1 MKITDKHSIIKLKS
15 KGHSN
20 RKVASLLGINRKTV
34 ARYWNEHLSKTEG
47 LASLNAETKQLQEE
61 ITSAPKYNSINRKS
75 RKYNDE
81 IDVAL
86 NLILES
92 EKEKLK
98 LLGVNKQS
106 LSVVQIHKELVDQ
119 GFDIGRTTI
128 SNKVREKRNRAKE
141 CFIRQSYDYGDRL
154 EYDFGEVKLFING
167 ETKAYHMAVLSSPAG
182 DFRWAYLYKN
192 QKKEVF
198 MDSHVRF
205 FEMIGGTYKEVVY
218 DNMRNVV
225 TRFLGKNEK
234 QLSEDLIKMSLYY
247 GFEINVTNAFS
258 GNEKGHVE
266 SSVKIIRK
274 TVYGPKYK
282 FSSFE
287 EAEKYLQDELFKHN
301 KSSLIEEEKKHL
313 LEYKPKLEL
322 ANITTSKI
330 NSYSF
335 ARIENNFYSVP
346 DYLVGKEL
354 TAKVYYDQIQ
364 FYANNHFVCMHKK
377 IDGSNETSIDIRH
390 YLSTFEKKPGAVHN
404 SFALKSIPRLK
415 SIYDIYFKGKSRE
428 FVALLVKYKDYDVAE
443 IADFI
448 RKELSM
454 DPSKANQ
461 LQSSEVVSMT
471 QNQLLLYNNLSIKEV
486 H

>member
-1 MKITDKHSIIKLKS
+1 MNITDKHAIIKLKTQ
-15 KGHSN
+15 GHSS
-20 RKVASLLGINRKTV
+20 RKTAEILGINRKTV
-34 ARYWNEHLSKTEG
+34 ARYWNDY
-47 LASLNAETKQLQEE
+47 LAKNEKLNDPMSNTKQVQED
-61 ITSAPKYNSINRKS
+61 ITSTPKYNSSNRKS
-75 RKYNDE
+75 RKYSDA
-81 IDVAL
+81 IDQAL

-92 EKEKLK
+92 ELEKLK
-98 LLGVNKQS
+98 LLGSNKQK
-106 LSVVQIHKELVDQ
+106 LSVVQIHEELVVQ

-128 SNKVREKRNRAKE
+128 TKKVREKRNRAKE
-141 CFIRQSYDYGDRL
+141 CFIRQSYDFGDRL

-167 ETKAYHMAVLSSPAG
+167 QTVKYHLAVLSSPAA
-182 DFRWAYLYKN
+182 DYRWAYLYKN

-205 FEMIGGTYKEVVY
+205 FEKLGGIHREIVY

-225 TRFLGKNEK
+225 SRFLGKNEK
-234 QLSEDLIKMSLYY
+234 QLSEDLIKLSLYY

-266 SSVKIIRK
+266 GSVKIIRNRIF
-274 TVYGPKYK
+274 GPKYK

-287 EAEKYLQDELFKHN
+287 EAEEYLQKELVSLN
-301 KSSLIEEEKKHL
+301 ESSLIEEEKNHL
-313 LEYKPKLEL
+313 LACKPKLEL
-322 ANITTSKI
+322 ANIATSKI

-335 ARIENNFYSVP
+335 ARVENNFYSLP
-346 DYLVGKEL
+346 DYLVGKQI
-354 TAKVYYDQIQ
+354 TAKIYYDQIQ
-364 FYANNHFVCMHKK
+364 FYANNHFICEHKK

-415 SIYDIYFKGKSRE
+415 SIYDIYFKGKSKE
-428 FVALLVKYKDYDVAE
+428 FVALLKKYRDYSISE

-448 RKELSM
+448 REELSK

-461 LQSSEVVSMT
+461 TQSSEVVSMT